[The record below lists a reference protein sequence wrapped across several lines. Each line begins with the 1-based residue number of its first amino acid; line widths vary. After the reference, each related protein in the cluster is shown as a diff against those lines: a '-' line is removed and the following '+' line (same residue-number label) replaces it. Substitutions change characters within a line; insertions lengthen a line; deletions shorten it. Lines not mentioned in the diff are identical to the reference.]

1 VVISYERNT
10 STITKM
16 READVEVIPIAGFE
30 LGKGRGGGHCMSC
43 PFVRDP
49 A

>member
-1 VVISYERNT
+1 MDVG
-10 STITKM
+10 
-16 READVEVIPIAGFE
+16 VEVIPVAGFK

-49 A
+49 V